1 MASNSPAGIINF
13 ISKTGATEGGMIST
27 TTGID
32 FNHFRTDFSYG
43 SPLGNGLSF
52 HAGGFQTRLGEG
64 PRTAGFTANN
74 GGQLKLNLTKQF
86 DKGYVRLY
94 AKFLNDR
101 AAAYPMPIQVSGTN
115 ANPEFKSLPG
125 FDAKYGTMHT
135 PFLLQNFGLGV
146 NGERRSSDV
155 ADGMHPVSKSMVWN

>member
-1 MASNSPAGIINF
+1 LPVLQFGDIAFATADIFLRADLSISKIEAIRGGSASTMASNSPAGIINF

-64 PRTAGFTANN
+64 PRTA
-74 GGQLKLNLTKQF
+74 
-86 DKGYVRLY
+86 V
-94 AKFLNDR
+94 
-101 AAAYPMPIQVSGTN
+101 
-115 ANPEFKSLPG
+115 SLP
-125 FDAKYGTMHT
+125 TT
-135 PFLLQNFGLGV
+135 
-146 NGERRSSDV
+146 
-155 ADGMHPVSKSMVWN
+155 ADN